1 VSDGLFPLLTTGGF
15 SPGLRVAGYSLEEQ
29 IGRGGMAVVFRAL
42 DERLNRQVA
51 LKILAPALAA
61 DVAFRQR
68 FIRESRAA
76 AAVDDPNIIPV
87 FGAGEADGVLF
98 IAMRL
103 VRGGDLRTLVATQ
116 GPLAPTRAAWIMSA
130 VASALDAAH
139 AAGIVHR
146 DVKPA
151 NMLLDVRPGRPDHVY
166 LSDFGLTKGSLTSAA
181 LTNLSGTG
189 LFMGTVDYAA
199 PEQIQGKAVDGRTD
213 QYALGCSAF
222 ELLCGQPP
230 FTRDQG
236 LATIYAHLSEPP
248 PPLALR
254 QPGLPPAVDD
264 VFAKVLAKSP
274 DDRYATC
281 QEFAEALRSAIS
293 QQAYPAGGRAA
304 EPYPP
309 GVAEVPQARPAT
321 HSGPVGAPDGVGAGQ
336 PDTGP
341 QKTPARKRFPVRRPG
356 KRTPARGAAPEAATR
371 DMIMRGASIA
381 DTVLPSSADTVLP
394 DAAAADSAAG
404 ADAAARQVTPE
415 AAAPQVAV
423 PGAAVPTA
431 APDAAVPQAASAQAA
446 APAGFV
452 PEAAAPAGLVPEA
465 AAPAGLVPEAAAPEA
480 VVPADADT
488 VTPDAAVQQ
497 ADADT
502 VAPDAPVVPDV
513 VVPAMVAPVIPAA
526 QPAEADTVLPEPAAA
541 ATAAPQAP
549 AVPGAAAAVTMAPD
563 AAAANGAAGAATVAP
578 DAAAAQAAAYTVVP
592 NAAGLDTVF
601 PQAGAAA
608 GGDGGPEPPERQRSL
623 LRSRPLAIGLA
634 AGLVVIGGGVGLLLT
649 RSPSSA
655 SLSTAAS
662 YSFATHQYPDGLVI
676 ARRWT
681 LGGSNDTVLTE
692 TITASS
698 ATGKA
703 LAVPFDEPI
712 PAAIAASPQALDFTP
727 VPSKILDGGR
737 LVQWNL
743 RVPASGS
750 VVVGYRATV
759 APSGGAKAQLNRW
772 ATEFDALP
780 VGPGIATIGPSPAG
794 LRSLRISPSSVRLAV
809 GHTVQLTLSGE
820 LSDGKSAPST
830 TLSAVTW
837 QSADPA
843 VATVSS
849 SGKVTGKKPGSTR
862 VTAQQGPVSVSI
874 GVTVTGAAKP
884 GSTAPGPQPT
894 SAPNPPPVTTGP
906 APPPTTAPAP
916 PPTTTQPTPTL
927 TPTSLGPEVPAA
939 AEDAVQGPAVP
950 AATGQRSTPAR
961 GSGSAARLMHALRL
975 ALLTLALLSIF

>member
-1 VSDGLFPLLTTGGF
+1 VSDGLFPLLMTGGF

-116 GPLAPTRAAWIMSA
+116 GPLVPARAAWIVSA

-139 AAGIVHR
+139 AAGLVHR

-166 LSDFGLTKGSLTSAA
+166 LSDFGLTKGSLTSAN
-181 LTNLSGTG
+181 LTNLSGSG

-199 PEQIQGKAVDGRTD
+199 PEQIQGRTVDGRTD

-254 QPGLPPAVDD
+254 QPGLPPAVDE
-264 VFAKVLAKSP
+264 VLARVLAKSP

-281 QEFAEALRSAIS
+281 QEFAEALRSAVS
-293 QQAYPAGGRAA
+293 QQAYPAGGRAG

-309 GVAEVPQARPAT
+309 GGAEVPRARQAT
-321 HSGPVGAPDGVGAGQ
+321 HSGPVAGPDAVGAGQ
-336 PDTGP
+336 HDSRPGVASAAEAGAGVAGLAQAEPSDLATGP
-341 QKTPARKRFPVRRPG
+341 QKAPARRRFPVRRPG
-356 KRTPARGAAPEAATR
+356 KRTPAQGAAPDAATR
-371 DMIMRGASIA
+371 DMLARGASIA
-381 DTVLPSSADTVLP
+381 DTLLPKPSPPEPVL
-394 DAAAADSAAG
+394 
-404 ADAAARQVTPE
+404 PE
-415 AAAPQVAV
+415 AAA
-423 PGAAVPTA
+423 
-431 APDAAVPQAASAQAA
+431 ASA
-446 APAGFV
+446 
-452 PEAAAPAGLVPEA
+452 AGLDTV
-465 AAPAGLVPEAAAPEA
+465 APEA
-480 VVPADADT
+480 VVPEVDTDT
-488 VTPDAAVQQ
+488 VAPEAAVPQ

-502 VAPDAPVVPDV
+502 VAQDAPAVPDA
-513 VVPAMVAPVIPAA
+513 VVPAMAAPAISAP
-526 QPAEADTVLPEPAAA
+526 QSAETDTVLPEPAAA
-541 ATAAPQAP
+541 AGSAPEALP
-549 AVPGAAAAVTMAPD
+549 IPAAAAAGTVASH
-563 AAAANGAAGAATVAP
+563 AAAVNGPAGADTVAP
-578 DAAAAQAAAYTVVP
+578 DAAAAQAAANTVVP
-592 NAAGLDTVF
+592 NASGLDTVF
-601 PQAGAAA
+601 PPPGAVPGRASNGAGDA
-608 GGDGGPEPPERQRSL
+608 GPERQRSP

-649 RSPSSA
+649 RSSNGS

-662 YSFATHQYPDGLVI
+662 YSFARHQYEDGLVVV
-676 ARRWT
+676 RRWT
-681 LGGSNDTVLTE
+681 LSGDPQLTE

-712 PAAIAASPQALDFTP
+712 PASIAPNLQTVRFNPA
-727 VPSKILDGGR
+727 PSKILDGGR

-759 APSGGAKAQLNRW
+759 APSGGAEAQLNRW
-772 ATEFDALP
+772 AAAFEALP
-780 VGPGIATIGPSPAG
+780 VGPGIPTISPPAAE
-794 LRSLRISPSSVRLAV
+794 LRSVRISPSSVRLAV

-820 LSDGKSAPST
+820 LSDGKSAPAT
-830 TLSAVTW
+830 TLSSFTW
-837 QSADPA
+837 VSADPA

-849 SGKVTGKKPGSTR
+849 SGKVTGRKPGSTR
-862 VTAQQGPVSVSI
+862 VTALQGSFSAAI
-874 GVTVTGAAKP
+874 GVTVTSSSKP
-884 GSTAPGPQPT
+884 GTGSTSPAPGQQPT
-894 SAPNPPPVTTGP
+894 SAPPPVTTGP
-906 APPPTTAPAP
+906 PPPPPTP
-916 PPTTTQPTPTL
+916 QPTPTV
-927 TPTSLGPEVPAA
+927 TPSPLGPNMVPAT
-939 AEDAVQGPAVP
+939 EDAVQGPAVR
-950 AATGQRSTPAR
+950 AATAQGSIHAH
-961 GSGSAARLMHALRL
+961 GSGSVATLMHALRI
-975 ALLTLALLSIF
+975 ALLTVAFLGIF

>member
-116 GPLAPTRAAWIMSA
+116 GPLSPARAAWIVSA

-139 AAGIVHR
+139 AAGLVHR

-254 QPGLPPAVDD
+254 EPGLPPAVDD

-274 DDRYATC
+274 DNRYATC

-293 QQAYPAGGRAA
+293 QQAYQAGGRAA
-304 EPYPP
+304 GPYPP
-309 GVAEVPQARPAT
+309 GVAEVPHARPAT

-336 PDTGP
+336 PDGAAGAAHVDHPDQAPTGP

-356 KRTPARGAAPEAATR
+356 KRTPARGAPPEAATR
-371 DMIMRGASIA
+371 DMVMRGASIA
-381 DTVLPSSADTVLP
+381 DTVLPSTADTVLP
-394 DAAAADSAAG
+394 DAAGAG
-404 ADAAARQVTPE
+404 AAAEAEAAQQLTPE
-415 AAAPQVAV
+415 TAAPPVV

-431 APDAAVPQAASAQAA
+431 APDAAASQVA
-446 APAGFV
+446 APAD
-452 PEAAAPAGLVPEA
+452 
-465 AAPAGLVPEAAAPEA
+465 LVPEAAAPEA
-480 VVPADADT
+480 AVPAADADT
-488 VTPDAAVQQ
+488 VTPEAAVPQ

-513 VVPAMVAPVIPAA
+513 AVPDVVVSAMVAPVMPTA
-526 QPAEADTVLPEPAAA
+526 QPAEADTVLPEPVAA
-541 ATAAPQAP
+541 ATAASQAP

-563 AAAANGAAGAATVAP
+563 SATANGASGAATVAP
-578 DAAAAQAAAYTVVP
+578 DAAAAQAAANTFVP
-592 NAAGLDTVF
+592 NASGLDTVF
-601 PQAGAAA
+601 PPAGAAA
-608 GGDGGPEPPERQRSL
+608 GGDGGPERPERQRSL

-649 RSPSSA
+649 RSPSSP

-681 LGGSNDTVLTE
+681 LSGSNDTVLTE

-750 VVVGYRATV
+750 IVVGYRATV

-780 VGPGIATIGPSPAG
+780 VGPGIGTIGPSPAD

-830 TLSAVTW
+830 TLSAVAW

-862 VTAQQGPVSVSI
+862 VTAQRGPISVSI
-874 GVTVTGAAKP
+874 GVTVTKGT
-884 GSTAPGPQPT
+884 STAPGPQPT
-894 SAPNPPPVTTGP
+894 SAPDPPPVTTGP
-906 APPPTTAPAP
+906 APTPVNTSPPPP
-916 PPTTTQPTPTL
+916 PPTPQPTPTL
-927 TPTSLGPEVPAA
+927 TPTSLGPEIPAA

-950 AATGQRSTPAR
+950 VATAQRSAR
-961 GSGSAARLMHALRL
+961 ARAPGSAVRLMHALRL
-975 ALLTLALLSIF
+975 ALLSVALLSIF

>member
-1 VSDGLFPLLTTGGF
+1 VSDGLFPLLVTGGF
-15 SPGLRVAGYSLEEQ
+15 SPGLHVAGYSLEEQ

-116 GPLAPTRAAWIMSA
+116 GPLAPARAAWIVSA

-139 AAGIVHR
+139 AAGLVHR

-166 LSDFGLTKGSLTSAA
+166 LSDFGLTKGSLTSAN
-181 LTNLSGTG
+181 LTNLSGSG

-213 QYALGCSAF
+213 QYALGCAAF

-248 PPLALR
+248 PPLAQR

-264 VFAKVLAKSP
+264 VFARVLAKSP
-274 DDRYATC
+274 EHRYATC
-281 QEFAEALRSAIS
+281 QEFAEALRFALS
-293 QQAYPAGGRAA
+293 QQAYPAPAPGRAA

-309 GVAEVPQARPAT
+309 GGAEVPQARQAA
-321 HSGPVGAPDGVGAGQ
+321 HSGPAAGPESGGAGQ
-336 PDTGP
+336 PHGWLGAAAGAGAGVAGVAAAGAAPLPADEAPTGP
-341 QKTPARKRFPVRRPG
+341 QKAPARRRFPVRRLG
-356 KRTPARGAAPEAATR
+356 KRTPAVGAAPEAETR
-371 DMIMRGASIA
+371 DMVMRGASIA
-381 DTVLPSSADTVLP
+381 DTVLP
-394 DAAAADSAAG
+394 
-404 ADAAARQVTPE
+404 E
-415 AAAPQVAV
+415 AAAPQPV
-423 PGAAVPTA
+423 PRAE
-431 APDAAVPQAASAQAA
+431 PDVSVPQAVAAQAA
-446 APAGFV
+446 AP
-452 PEAAAPAGLVPEA
+452 E
-465 AAPAGLVPEAAAPEA
+465 
-480 VVPADADT
+480 VVVEDADT
-488 VTPDAAVQQ
+488 VAPEAAVPQ

-502 VAPDAPVVPDV
+502 VAPEAAAPQAD
-513 VVPAMVAPVIPAA
+513 
-526 QPAEADTVLPEPAAA
+526 ADTVLPEPAAA
-541 ATAAPQAP
+541 ATVAPEAP
-549 AVPGAAAAVTMAPD
+549 AVPVAAAGVKVAPD
-563 AAAANGAAGAATVAP
+563 AAAVNGAAGAATGV
-578 DAAAAQAAAYTVVP
+578 AAANNNVVP
-592 NAAGLDTVF
+592 NATGLDTVL
-601 PQAGAAA
+601 PGAA
-608 GGDGGPEPPERQRSL
+608 GPPGGGPNAAGDAGPERPERGWSL

-649 RSPSSA
+649 RSPSGP

-662 YSFATHQYPDGLVI
+662 YSFAPHQYADGLVI

-681 LGGSNDTVLTE
+681 LSGSNDTLLTE

-712 PAAIAASPQALDFTP
+712 PAAIAVSPQPVRFTP
-727 VPSKILDGGR
+727 TPSKILDEGQ

-750 VVVGYRATV
+750 VVVGYQAMV
-759 APSGGAKAQLNRW
+759 APSGGAKSQLNRW
-772 ATEFDALP
+772 AADFGALP
-780 VGPGIATIGPSPAG
+780 VGPGIPAISPSPVE

-809 GHTVQLTLSGE
+809 GRTVQLTLSGE

-830 TLSAVTW
+830 ALSPVAW
-837 QSADPA
+837 QSSDPA

-849 SGKVTGKKPGSTR
+849 SGKVTGRKPGSTR
-862 VTAQQGPVSVSI
+862 VTAQRGLVSVSI
-874 GVTVTGAAKP
+874 GVTVTSASNP
-884 GSTAPGPQPT
+884 GSTGTSPAPGQQPT
-894 SAPNPPPVTTGP
+894 SAPPVNTGPPPPPVTT
-906 APPPTTAPAP
+906 APPPP
-916 PPTTTQPTPTL
+916 PQPTPTL
-927 TPTSLGPEVPAA
+927 TPSPLNGTNKTPVT
-939 AEDAVQGPAVP
+939 EDAVQVPAVRS
-950 AATGQRSTPAR
+950 ATAH
-961 GSGSAARLMHALRL
+961 GSARAHEHSAVARLTHALRL
-975 ALLTLALLSIF
+975 ALLTVGLLAIF

>member
-1 VSDGLFPLLTTGGF
+1 VSDGLFPLLMTGGF

-68 FIRESRAA
+68 FVRESRAA

-116 GPLAPTRAAWIMSA
+116 GPLAPARAAWIVSA

-139 AAGIVHR
+139 AAGLVHR

-166 LSDFGLTKGSLTSAA
+166 LSDFGLTKGSLTSAN

-199 PEQIQGKAVDGRTD
+199 PEQIQGKTVDGRTD

-281 QEFAEALRSAIS
+281 QEFAEALRSAVS

-309 GVAEVPQARPAT
+309 GAAEVPQARQAT
-321 HSGPVGAPDGVGAGQ
+321 HSGPVGASDAVWAGQ
-336 PDTGP
+336 PDGAAGAAHVEAPDQAPTGP
-341 QKTPARKRFPVRRPG
+341 QKAPARKRFPVRRPG
-356 KRTPARGAAPEAATR
+356 KRTPARGAAPEATTR
-371 DMIMRGASIA
+371 DMVVRGASIA
-381 DTVLPSSADTVLP
+381 DTVLPKPSSAETVL
-394 DAAAADSAAG
+394 
-404 ADAAARQVTPE
+404 
-415 AAAPQVAV
+415 
-423 PGAAVPTA
+423 
-431 APDAAVPQAASAQAA
+431 
-446 APAGFV
+446 
-452 PEAAAPAGLVPEA
+452 
-465 AAPAGLVPEAAAPEA
+465 PEA
-480 VVPADADT
+480 VVPVADAGT
-488 VTPDAAVQQ
+488 VVPEAAVPQT
-497 ADADT
+497 DADT

-513 VVPAMVAPVIPAA
+513 VAPAMVAPVMPAER
-526 QPAEADTVLPEPAAA
+526 PAEADTVLPEPAAA
-541 ATAAPQAP
+541 ATAAPEAP
-549 AVPGAAAAVTMAPD
+549 AVPAAAAAVTIAPD
-563 AAAANGAAGAATVAP
+563 PAAANGAAGAATVAP
-578 DAAAAQAAAYTVVP
+578 AAATAQAAANTVVP

-601 PQAGAAA
+601 PPAGAAP
-608 GGDGGPEPPERQRSL
+608 GGDGGPERPERERSL

-649 RSPSSA
+649 RSPSP

-681 LGGSNDTVLTE
+681 LSGSNDTLLTE

-712 PAAIAASPQALDFTP
+712 PAAIAASPQAVRFTP
-727 VPSKILDGGR
+727 TPSKIIDGGR

-780 VGPGIATIGPSPAG
+780 VGPGIPTIGPSPAD

-830 TLSAVTW
+830 TLSAVAW

-849 SGKVTGKKPGSTR
+849 SGKVTGRKPGSTR
-862 VTAQQGPVSVSI
+862 VTAQRGPISVAI
-874 GVTVTGAAKP
+874 GVTVTSASKP

-894 SAPNPPPVTTGP
+894 SAPDPPPVTTGP
-906 APPPTTAPAP
+906 APTPVNTSPAP
-916 PPTTTQPTPTL
+916 PPPTSQPTPTL
-927 TPTSLGPEVPAA
+927 TPTSLGPEIPAA
-939 AEDAVQGPAVP
+939 AEDAVQGPAVRV
-950 AATGQRSTPAR
+950 ATAQRSTRAR
-961 GSGSAARLMHALRL
+961 GPGSEARLMHALRL
-975 ALLTLALLSIF
+975 AVLSAALLGIF